1 MRKSINMEKGRSIT
15 LKHLLINNQRCIGI
29 QFYMD
34 KVIQALLKELP
45 NVSWSDEY
53 NMSYIPNTKSNLN
66 MIFNIFK
73 GAVWVNCNT
82 FFGKN
87 MAKNYNDPVNVEWF
101 RKRKLIDGYRAC
113 PIEYLDKLEIKK
125 YANNTV
131 RSYVSLFEA
140 FINFYKDK
148 KLSHINEIDI
158 RRYLQKLTQENHSN
172 SYINQSINSI
182 KFYYEVVLEMP
193 NRFYSIDRPRKER
206 KLPQVI
212 SKKEIIKILNHTNNL
227 KHKCI
232 IGLLYSAGLRRNEL
246 VNLKISDID
255 SSRMLIRI
263 ESGKGNKDRYSLL
276 SNQILDDLRIYYK
289 QWKPKKYIIEGQFG
303 RQYSGQSIA
312 AVVKN
317 AAEKAGIRIRVT
329 PHMLRHSFATHL
341 LEAGVD
347 LRQIQVLL
355 GHSSSKTTEIYTH
368 VATSTFRLIKNP
380 LDL

>member
-1 MRKSINMEKGRSIT
+1 MEKGRSIT